1 VTPDSRETLILK
13 FAADRVIAHQS
24 LFVDRHA
31 DATPPFHDDL
41 TELWHSSAPKV
52 LTLAFRGGG
61 KSTLAEEALV
71 LAAAMKLVRNVLIIG
86 SNSDRAN
93 DRLRAIKH
101 ELETNELLVELY
113 GDLRGPVWNEGRIVL
128 ANGVC
133 IQAFGRGQAL
143 RGVKHHDAR
152 PDLCFAD
159 DLEEEEHVRSPEAR
173 QETLRWFMTELVPA
187 LDDHARLRVAATPL
201 DREALPMVLA
211 RQSGW
216 ITKTYPIEYID
227 PQGVRRATWPS
238 RFPLKWIDEKREEFQ
253 SLGLQA
259 EFSQEYL
266 CLPEDPASKVFLPSM
281 IQLRPRTRTYEP
293 VFVCYDPARTVKAGS
308 AMTGW
313 AVWSPVGKRLIVW
326 DGGAEFWK
334 PDEIIEHIFK
344 VHDEYSPVV
353 IGVEVNGLEEFIL
366 QPLRQEQ
373 LRRGIVLPVIGLR
386 APKGKLQFIAG
397 LQPFLQSGDIT
408 FAKDLSALKQFCGFP
423 TGKIDFPNA
432 LAYALKLRPDV
443 TYENF
448 SMHNVVETLS
458 AQGGSPVYLCLNA
471 TRTVTTAVAVQ
482 FVAQALHVLGD
493 WIREREP
500 GAVVGEIIRDA
511 SIQIG
516 KPLVLRAGP
525 SHFERYDTVG
535 LRGAV
540 ARVPA
545 ELRSGGSIDKGRAEL
560 RSLLL
565 RQIRGEPALRV
576 SSEASWTLRAFAA
589 GHARDGFKLAT
600 VGDDIYQLL
609 MEGLESLVG
618 TAQFTADPHR
628 RRYAIARD
636 GRRYITSSP
645 HLAEPNLPTKDRWW
659 EDVEADRPQSI
670 LPLGHPLRR

>member
-1 VTPDSRETLILK
+1 
-13 FAADRVIAHQS
+13 
-24 LFVDRHA
+24 
-31 DATPPFHDDL
+31 
-41 TELWHSSAPKV
+41 
-52 LTLAFRGGG
+52 
-61 KSTLAEEALV
+61 
-71 LAAAMKLVRNVLIIG
+71 MKLVRNVVIIG

-93 DRLRAIKH
+93 DRLRASKH

-128 ANGVC
+128 ANDVC
-133 IQAFGRGQAL
+133 IQAFGRGQAP

-152 PDLCFAD
+152 PDFYFVD
-159 DLEEEEHVRSPEAR
+159 DVEEEEHVRSPEAR

-187 LDDHARLRVAATPL
+187 LDNHARLRVAATPL

-238 RFPLKWIDEKREEFQ
+238 RFPLKWVEDKREEFQ

-259 EFSQEYL
+259 EFSQEFL
-266 CLPEDPASKVFLPSM
+266 CVPEVPASKVSLPSM
-281 IQLRPRTRTYEP
+281 IQLKPRTRTYEP
-293 VFVCYDPARTVKAGS
+293 VFACYDPARTVKVGS

-334 PDEIIEHIFK
+334 PNEIIDHIFK
-344 VHDEYSPVV
+344 VNDEYSPVV

-366 QPLRQEQ
+366 KPLRQEQ

-397 LQPFLQSGDIT
+397 LQPFVQSGDIT
-408 FAKDLSALKQFCGFP
+408 FAKDLPALKQFYAFP

-448 SMHNVVETLS
+448 SMHNVAEILS
-458 AQGGSPVYLCLNA
+458 AQTGSPVYLCLNA

-482 FVAQALHVLGD
+482 FVAQTLHVLGD

-545 ELRSGGSIDKGRAEL
+545 ELRSGGAIDKGRAEL

-565 RQIRGEPALRV
+565 RQVRGEPALRV
-576 SSEASWTLRAFAA
+576 SAEASWTLKAFAA
-589 GHARDGFKLAT
+589 GYARNGFKLAT
-600 VGDDIYQLL
+600 LGDDVYQVL
-609 MEGLESLVG
+609 MEGLESFVG
-618 TAQFTADPHR
+618 TAQFTAEPDR

-636 GRRYITSSP
+636 GRRYLTSSP

>member
-1 VTPDSRETLILK
+1 MTLRDDLVLK
-13 FAADRVIAHQS
+13 FGSDRVLAHQS
-24 LFVDRHA
+24 LFAHRHP
-31 DATPPFHDDL
+31 DPTPPFHDEL
-41 TELWHSSAPKV
+41 IALWHSPTLRV
-52 LTLAFRGGG
+52 LTLAFRSGG

-71 LAAAMKLVRNVLIIG
+71 LIAAQGLVRNVLIIG

-93 DRLRAIKH
+93 DRLRAIKY
-101 ELETNELLVELY
+101 EFETNEDLIDLY
-113 GDLRGPVWNEGRIVL
+113 GTLHGAVWNEGRIVL

-143 RGVKHHDAR
+143 RGVKHLDMR
-152 PDLCFAD
+152 PDFCFCD
-159 DLEEEEHVRSPEAR
+159 DLEEEEHIRTPEAR
-173 QETLRWFMTELVPA
+173 QETLRWFMRELIPV
-187 LDDHARLRVAATPL
+187 LDKNGRIRVNATPL
-201 DREALPMVLA
+201 DREALPMVLS
-211 RQSGW
+211 RQPGW
-216 ITKTYPIEYID
+216 ITKIYPIEYID

-238 RFPLKWIDEKREEFQ
+238 RFPLKWVDEKREEFQ

-266 CLPEDPASKVFLPSM
+266 CVPEDPTSKVFLPSM
-281 IQLRPRTRTYEP
+281 IQLKPRTRTYEP

-373 LRRGIVLPVIGLR
+373 LRRGVILPVVGLR

-408 FAKDLSALKQFCGFP
+408 FAKDISALKQFYAFP

-432 LAYALKLRPDV
+432 LAYALKLRPDA

-458 AQGGSPVYLCLNA
+458 AQNGSPVYLCLNA

-560 RSLLL
+560 RSLLQ

-576 SSEASWTLRAFAA
+576 SSKASWTLNAFAA
-589 GHARDGFKLAT
+589 GCARNGFKLAT
-600 VGDDIYQLL
+600 VGDDVYQLL
-609 MEGLESLVG
+609 MEGLESFVG
-618 TAQFTADPHR
+618 TAQLADEPAKL
-628 RRYAIARD
+628 RYAIGRD
-636 GRRYITSSP
+636 GRRYVTASP
-645 HLAEPNLPTKDRWW
+645 HLAEPNRPTKDRWW
-659 EDVEADRPQSI
+659 EDAETDRPQSV
-670 LPLGHPLRR
+670 LPLGHPLRG